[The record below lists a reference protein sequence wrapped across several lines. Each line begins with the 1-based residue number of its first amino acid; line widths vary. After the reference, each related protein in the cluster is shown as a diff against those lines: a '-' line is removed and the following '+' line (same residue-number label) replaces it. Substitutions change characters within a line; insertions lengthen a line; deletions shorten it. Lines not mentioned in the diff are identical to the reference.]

1 MEKATHQKIKRF
13 VASALIASSLTA
25 LVGATLGPLAA
36 LITGAAGFLGV
47 AVASDDELGT
57 CLPLAVFF
65 LMALSI
71 LVMALVGVVLLN
83 S

>member
-1 MEKATHQKIKRF
+1 MEKATQQRIKRF
-13 VASALIASSLTA
+13 VASAFIASSLTA
-25 LVGATLGPLAA
+25 LVGITLGPLAA
-36 LITGAAGFLGV
+36 LITGAVGFLGV

-65 LMALSI
+65 LMALTL